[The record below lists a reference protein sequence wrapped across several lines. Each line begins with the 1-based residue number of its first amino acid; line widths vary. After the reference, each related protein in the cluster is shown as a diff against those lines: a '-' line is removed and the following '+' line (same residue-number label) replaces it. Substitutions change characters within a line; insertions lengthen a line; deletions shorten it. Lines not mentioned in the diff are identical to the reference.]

1 MKADLRI
8 VLFTLLLG
16 VGATTT
22 MVLLALN
29 MPMEGFI
36 VLIFPSFFLW
46 ILIPFLVLY
55 LWRRLLGRRRAG

>member
-1 MKADLRI
+1 MKADPRI

-29 MPMEGFI
+29 MPMEGFL